1 VNFTLFFHKIIDRFD
16 MNVKDERIIL
26 NREIPDKE
34 AFVWM
39 DRDKMTQVLDN
50 IISNAVKY
58 SPDDVLIN
66 LKIENKTRH
75 IIVSIQDN
83 GNGIAYD
90 KLDKIFDRFYRAD
103 KARKRELGGTGLGL
117 ANTQEIVEDNHG
129 KKRVNS
135 KEGKW
140 KTVALS

>member
-1 VNFTLFFHKIIDRFD
+1 
-16 MNVKDERIIL
+16 MNVKDEGSVL

-39 DRDKMTQVLDN
+39 DRDKMTQVIDN

-58 SPDDVLIN
+58 SPDGGLIK

-83 GNGIAYD
+83 GIGIAYD

-103 KARKRELGGTGLGL
+103 KARTRELGGTGLGL
-117 ANTQEIVEDNHG
+117 AITQEIVEDH
-129 KKRVNS
+129 
-135 KEGKW
+135 
-140 KTVALS
+140 